1 MSDNIDIKKSGSTI
15 EVTAKA
21 RDVDLHIRVENV
33 SEEWMSA
40 MIQSLTQVAAMVTA
54 NRQEQNASLEELA
67 MLQQQFDRLQRG
79 Q

>member
-40 MIQSLTQVAAMVTA
+40 MIQSLTQVAAIITA